1 MSVQESELIA
11 AIVALHN
18 RGEIIRALML
28 RVDDLEEKLA
38 TYEDI
43 PTPEV
48 TSEDMD
54 IVDSLKELFNI
65 DGIRREK

>member
-1 MSVQESELIA
+1 
-11 AIVALHN
+11 
-18 RGEIIRALML
+18 ML